1 MSPSPLDE
9 SAWSASKELRGR
21 GAPDPDVLLLMATG
35 VGLLPGAFQARHELP
50 LESIAGVPAAWRG
63 LTLRAGDLEGATF
76 WLLDDAP
83 GEAGRSEPPAPWE
96 RAFPVWLA
104 ATSGASL
111 CVHTSAGSALGPDA
125 ADARGSLAVLR
136 DHLNLSGSSPLL
148 GLGESRLGPLF
159 PDQSRTHHP
168 GLRRLA
174 LRTAARLGLPARE
187 AVAACTAGPA
197 IETPAE
203 RAWYHR
209 AGADVS
215 VQELAAPLVAAAH
228 AGLSCL
234 ALVALIDDGEA
245 MGAEV
250 PGLVEAATAIAPG
263 LEDLLRE
270 LAPDLA
276 RVAFEE
282 REEL

>member
-1 MSPSPLDE
+1 MSASPLDE

-35 VGLLPGAFQARHELP
+35 VGLLPGAFQARFELP
-50 LESIAGVPAAWRG
+50 LEGISGVPRAWRG

-83 GEAGRSEPPAPWE
+83 SDDGAGDAAAWE

-111 CVHTSAGSALGPDA
+111 CVHTSAGTALGPDA
-125 ADARGSLAVLR
+125 AAARGRIAVLR
-136 DHLNLSGSSPLL
+136 DHLNLSGGSPLL

-159 PDQSRTHHP
+159 PDQSRTHHA
-168 GLRRLA
+168 GLRSIA
-174 LRTAARLGLPARE
+174 LRTAERLGLGALE
-187 AVAACTAGPA
+187 GVAACTAGPA

-203 RAWYHR
+203 RDWYHR
-209 AGADVS
+209 AGADLA
-215 VQELAAPLVAAAH
+215 VQELAAPLIAAAH

-234 ALVALIDDGEA
+234 ALVALISGDRER
-245 MGAEV
+245 GADV
-250 PGLVEAATAIAPG
+250 AGLIESAQALAPG

>member
-1 MSPSPLDE
+1 MSTSALDE
-9 SAWSASKELRGR
+9 STWSASKELRGR

-35 VGLLPGAFQARHELP
+35 VGLLPGAFEARYELP
-50 LESIAGVPAAWRG
+50 LEAVAGVPRAWRG

-83 GEAGRSEPPAPWE
+83 SEQGAPGEAWE
-96 RAFPVWLA
+96 RAFPIWLA

-111 CVHTSAGSALGPDA
+111 CVHTSAGPALGPDGA
-125 ADARGSLAVLR
+125 AARGSLGLLR
-136 DHLNLSGSSPLL
+136 DHLNLSGTSPLI

-159 PDQSRTHHP
+159 PDQSRTHHA
-168 GLRRLA
+168 GLRRIA
-174 LRTAARLGLPARE
+174 LRTARRLGLE
-187 AVAACTAGPA
+187 VTEGVAACTAGPA
-197 IETPAE
+197 IETAAE

-209 AGADVS
+209 AGADFA
-215 VQELAAPLVAAAH
+215 VQELAGPLVAAAH

-234 ALVALIDDGEA
+234 ALVALI
-245 MGAEV
+245 GADEGSD
-250 PGLVEAATAIAPG
+250 PDIAGLVESAQSMAPG

-276 RVAFEE
+276 RVAYEE